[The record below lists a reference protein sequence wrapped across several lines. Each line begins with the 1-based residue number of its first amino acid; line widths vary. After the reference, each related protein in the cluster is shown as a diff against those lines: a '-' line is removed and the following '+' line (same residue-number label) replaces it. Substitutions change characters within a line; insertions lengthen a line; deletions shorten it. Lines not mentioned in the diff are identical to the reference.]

1 MSYTAL
7 ALLGIAAA
15 LALDLGVLRT
25 RLVLRKAFWLSYAI
39 VLFFQFVFNGI
50 LTGFDI
56 VRYDPGAIIGAR
68 LFWAPI
74 EDIAFGFAMVTSTL
88 SVWVALGRGARAGR
102 LAGRAVSGPG
112 G

>member
-1 MSYTAL
+1 MTYTAL
-7 ALLGIAAA
+7 ALTGVAAA
-15 LALDLGVLRT
+15 LILDLAVLRT
-25 RLVLRKAFWLSYAI
+25 RLVLRKAFWVSYAI

-56 VRYDPGAIIGAR
+56 VRYADDAIIGAR

-88 SVWVALGRGARAGR
+88 SVWVALGRRDR
-102 LAGRAVSGPG
+102 LRD
-112 G
+112 

>member
-15 LALDLGVLRT
+15 LVLDLAILRT
-25 RLVLRKAFWLSYAI
+25 RLILRRAFWVTYAI
-39 VLFFQFVFNGI
+39 VLCFQFALNGI
-50 LTGFDI
+50 LTGFQI
-56 VRYDPGAIIGAR
+56 VRYDDAAILGPR

-88 SVWVALGRGARAGR
+88 AVWVALGRRR
-102 LAGRAVSGPG
+102 PRS
-112 G
+112 

>member
-1 MSYTAL
+1 MTYTAL
-7 ALLGIAAA
+7 ALFGVAVA
-15 LALDLGVLRT
+15 LVLDLAILRT
-25 RLVLRKAFWLSYAI
+25 RLLRRKAFWVTYAI

-56 VRYDPGAIIGAR
+56 VRYDDRAILGPR

-88 SVWVALGRGARAGR
+88 AVWVALGRRRPAR
-102 LAGRAVSGPG
+102 
-112 G
+112 